1 MYQEFAYSN
10 KGGDFIS
17 NFSCL
22 LLGGVVL
29 QTSQVAPR
37 YQDDIGMFVLVCIA
51 HLQPQAVG
59 NILLEKEKY
68 FRLLKIVSSPI
79 ENYWSLDTKHIF
91 DTFRKVAFGKGNCE
105 DLLIRTI
112 QFWLHWFCKILGVL
126 KAFGVEMVRNS
137 RNVNIIL
144 SISFFAFQLH
154 LFCVSIISILR
165 SY

>member
-59 NILLEKEKY
+59 NIFLEKEKY
-68 FRLLKIVSSPI
+68 FRLLKFLSSPI
-79 ENYWSLDTKHIF
+79 ENYWEQSE
-91 DTFRKVAFGKGNCE
+91 A
-105 DLLIRTI
+105 
-112 QFWLHWFCKILGVL
+112 
-126 KAFGVEMVRNS
+126 
-137 RNVNIIL
+137 
-144 SISFFAFQLH
+144 
-154 LFCVSIISILR
+154 
-165 SY
+165 